1 MAFFKMKCKDCG
13 LVQELYQKWVV
24 DKETRETVRNFEL
37 EDAYCGH
44 PEAFHLHG
52 NCDFIGDD
60 GCGGKL
66 ERVFEGG
73 MFSIS
78 SKNLAG
84 DHQGF
89 YSPDMGKHFNN
100 KYEAYEYA
108 EANGYRA
115 LSKVNV
121 DDVMQ
126 RAVDLDR
133 QDEADM
139 KKIKEI
145 QASGKSMA
153 EAYGETFSTTELKK
167 RGLLDNS
174 IKGD

>member
-1 MAFFKMKCKDCG
+1 MAFFKMRCKDCG
-13 LVQELYQKWVV
+13 IVQELYQKWVV

-37 EDAYCGH
+37 EDTYCGH
-44 PEAFHLHG
+44 PQAFYTTG
-52 NCDFIGDD
+52 DCDYIGDD

-78 SKNLAG
+78 SKGLAG

-108 EANGYRA
+108 EANGYKP

-126 RAVDLDR
+126 RRVDLDA
-133 QDEADM
+133 QDTADL
-139 KKIKEI
+139 KKIKELE
-145 QASGKSMA
+145 ASGVSKA
-153 EAYGETFSTTELKK
+153 EAYGKTFSTTELKK
-167 RGLLDNS
+167 RGMLDNS